1 VRGLTLMLLAAFVA
15 AAAGCQES
23 GFDERRETEKP
34 LKVQHV
40 LGEAKVPG
48 QAARPMTLTTDALD
62 DTLALA
68 VRPVRAALPGGR
80 LPAYLQSRARGIEI
94 VPEVTRRDLAA
105 VEAVQPDVILG
116 SAARQGRLYN
126 ALREIAPTVMTEK
139 GGVQWKLN
147 TRLHGEALGRTNDAE
162 QLLIDY
168 DRRSARVSRRLGERR
183 ADTEVSVVLV
193 TPREVRMAGLESFPG
208 SVLGDLGLSRPPPQD
223 GSREYET
230 VVPEQVPALDGDLML
245 LSVGPQAGEALRR
258 LQATPEW
265 RRLRVVRSGRV
276 VRVDSGTWW
285 SGGGI
290 LAARAVMRDVE
301 RAFRVGE
308 GP

>member
-1 VRGLTLMLLAAFVA
+1 VRGLALILLAAFVA

-23 GFDERRETEKP
+23 GFDERRETVKP
-34 LKVQHV
+34 LKVQHA

-48 QAARPMTLTTDALD
+48 QAERPMTLTADALD
-62 DTLALA
+62 DALALG

-80 LPAYLQSRARGIEI
+80 LPAYLRSRARGIEV
-94 VPEVTRRDLAA
+94 VPEVTRVDLAA
-105 VEAVQPDVILG
+105 IEAVQPDVILG
-116 SAARQGRLYN
+116 SAADQRGLYN
-126 ALREIAPTVMTEK
+126 ALRQIEPTVMTEK

-162 QLLIDY
+162 RLLIDY
-168 DRRSARVSRRLGERR
+168 DRRSARVGRRLGEQRG
-183 ADTEVSVVLV
+183 DTEVSVVLV

-208 SVLGDLGLSRPPPQD
+208 SVLGDLGLSRPPAQE

-230 VVPEQVPALDGDLML
+230 VAAEQIPALDGDLLL
-245 LSVGPQAGEALRR
+245 LSVAPGAGDALRR
-258 LQATPEW
+258 LEATPEW

-276 VRVDSGTWW
+276 VRVDAGTWW

-290 LAARAVMRDVE
+290 LAARAAMRDVE
-301 RAFRVGE
+301 RAFR
-308 GP
+308 

>member
-1 VRGLTLMLLAAFVA
+1 VRGFTFILLAALVA

-34 LKVQHV
+34 LKVQHA

-48 QAARPMTLTTDALD
+48 QAGRPMTLTTDALD
-62 DTLALA
+62 DTLALHL
-68 VRPVRAALPGGR
+68 RPVRAALPGAR
-80 LPAYLQSRARGIEI
+80 LPAYLQARARGIEI
-94 VPEVTRRDLAA
+94 VPQVTRRDLPA

-116 SAARQGRLYN
+116 SAAEQGRLYN
-126 ALREIAPTVMTEK
+126 ALRKIAPTAMTET
-139 GGVQWKLN
+139 GGVGWKLN

-168 DRRSARVSRRLGERR
+168 DRRSARVSQRIGEGR

-208 SVLGDLGLSRPPPQD
+208 SVLGDLGMSRPPAQD
-223 GSREYET
+223 GAREYET
-230 VVPEQVPALDGDLML
+230 VAPEQIPALDGDLML
-245 LSVGPQAGEALRR
+245 LSVAREAGEALRR
-258 LQATPEW
+258 LQATSEW

-276 VRVDSGTWW
+276 VRVDAGTWW

-301 RAFRVGE
+301 RAIRRG
-308 GP
+308 